1 MKKGDRI
8 KVLQMEDYNG
18 VDTQA
23 TNMNGNFYTVD
34 YIDSAGQIHLLE
46 SGLAVIPEVDKFIV
60 VEENKQD
67 TAHNINREV
76 SGIYDVVSDYIKFN
90 EYLNDEDGLYIDE
103 DSHVHL
109 QKIYAVRGEGEFVP
123 IKILIRKTLV
133 GLSPN
138 VERIE
143 EFVGRYIM

>member
-8 KVLQMEDYNG
+8 RVLQMEDYNG

-34 YIDSAGQIHLLE
+34 YIDDVGQIHLLE
-46 SGLAVIPEVDKFIV
+46 SGLAVIPEVDKFIIIDGR
-60 VEENKQD
+60 ED
-67 TAHNINREV
+67 DSFHRFNRTV
-76 SGIYDVVSDYIKFN
+76 SAIYDIVTGYIKFN

-103 DSHVHL
+103 DSQVHL
-109 QKIYAVRGEGEFVP
+109 QKIYAVKTEGEFVL
-123 IKILIRKTLV
+123 IKMLIRKTIV

-143 EFVGRYIM
+143 ELVGRYIM